1 MDRMHSPGSNGV
13 DVVAGGA
20 REFST
25 RDVDQA
31 RVEMVRAY
39 YPLRVEP
46 IDTSA
51 PFSLWMRT
59 VSLGPLVLGKLTYG
73 SDITKDCGD
82 LAVAFHVNVPLSG
95 RVWST
100 CGDEQVVATPDTAA
114 VFNPTGRTV
123 LDRWVGDTT
132 QLCLK
137 MSRTALEGELSDRL
151 DRPLRE
157 PLRFRMAMDLRS
169 PAARSWLHAVQVLAD
184 ELESPGGLAAQP
196 LLAQEVQRLITA
208 GLLWGQPHSYY
219 DELREPGRALRPRTI
234 KLVVDAI
241 EARPEYP
248 WTAREMAQL
257 TGVGVRSVEDG
268 FRRHLGESPTAYL
281 RRCRLERVRAEL
293 AAAGPG
299 EVTVAEVAH
308 RWGFSH
314 LGRFARAYRERYGEL
329 PSVTLRS

>member
-1 MDRMHSPGSNGV
+1 
-13 DVVAGGA
+13 
-20 REFST
+20 
-25 RDVDQA
+25 
-31 RVEMVRAY
+31 
-39 YPLRVEP
+39 
-46 IDTSA
+46 
-51 PFSLWMRT
+51 
-59 VSLGPLVLGKLTYG
+59 
-73 SDITKDCGD
+73 
-82 LAVAFHVNVPLSG
+82 
-95 RVWST
+95 
-100 CGDEQVVATPDTAA
+100 
-114 VFNPTGRTV
+114 
-123 LDRWVGDTT
+123 
-132 QLCLK
+132 
-137 MSRTALEGELSDRL
+137 
-151 DRPLRE
+151 
-157 PLRFRMAMDLRS
+157 
-169 PAARSWLHAVQVLAD
+169 VQVLAD

-268 FRRHLGESPTAYL
+268 FRRHLGDSPTAYL

-314 LGRFARAYRERYGEL
+314 LGPLRPGLPRAVRGAPL
-329 PSVTLRS
+329 GDAALLTPPSGVRPHGAAAETCALRSQATPTVGGAAPNAEPETEAAVRKPRGVPGADPSSAVEPEVCPLTDQENPNAAIATASHQNTGRSSGRVADLGCDAGRSTIAGTVIGLCSSGSSWSGGGGVEAVQLIGEGWFAPGDGSNGLGSCRRRGAA